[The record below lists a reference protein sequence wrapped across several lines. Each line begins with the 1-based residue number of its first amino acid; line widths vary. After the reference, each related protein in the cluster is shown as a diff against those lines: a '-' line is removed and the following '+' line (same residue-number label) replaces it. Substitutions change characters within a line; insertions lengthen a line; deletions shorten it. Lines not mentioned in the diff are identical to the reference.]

1 MSTPRLLP
9 AYRIPE
15 RQQEESRAVLVP
27 GIREAVHRWRRDG
40 YQGVTSTTRSLLTH
54 WFHSDHEVGETG
66 EPWLYYYCQQEA
78 LETTVYLFE
87 VLKKRNF
94 YELAQEFAT
103 DSSHQLSFDPR
114 EDRWVRYAYKMAT
127 GSGKTKVMSLLI
139 AWSYFNALR
148 ESAEIAS
155 DYSKTFLVLA
165 PNVIVYER
173 LKQDFGDDGKIFRED
188 PVIPPEWRDDWQ
200 VEIVTRDDPS
210 DSVVRDGVLFLTN
223 VQQMYDRSTSRRT
236 REPQRLRDVIGEPVV
251 DADISAGRMIR
262 QALENRRDLMVMN
275 DEGHHVH
282 DRSLRWWE
290 SIEDLDASLRN
301 RTGRGLRGQMDFSA
315 TPKHSDGRLFNH
327 VIVDYPIAQAIS
339 DGVVKRPH
347 LVMLEGAT
355 EYESD
360 DASARYRD
368 KLIAGIDRWRELRE
382 RMEDVDREPL
392 LFVMTEDTKSA
403 DEIVDWLTSGGGFDP
418 NEVLLI
424 HTNARGE
431 MLNETQSASR
441 QREIASLREAAR
453 DVDSERSPYR
463 VIVSV
468 LMLREGWDVR
478 NVCVIVPL
486 RPYTAASNILPEQ
499 TLGRGLRRMFPLSSG
514 DEREELLVI
523 EHEQFQDF
531 WDREIEEEG
540 MSVRMT
546 PDRDFRQSAITVVVD
561 QDKVPDFDIE
571 IPRLSPRLVHKVP
584 DLAALDVES
593 LPVFRIEV
601 SMDGIADAPIPFE
614 TRAIDNWEL
623 VDRGE
628 IEREFPM
635 NEIGYLNYMSRLIL
649 RECRLGNLSNTF
661 VQLAP
666 KLKRYVEDVLFSGQ
680 ASMSD
685 MGVLYRLNDASVK
698 NWLFSAFVEAINAL
712 SVEEREVSDQR
723 DPILVSQTP
732 SYLVRRDVY
741 RDPRKSVFNNVPG
754 DSDLELAFARW
765 LDSRAVDVAAFA
777 KNEAKVGFNVNYIG
791 DTGGIRKYLPD
802 FVIRTSSGVMY
813 VVETK
818 GLETV
823 EVPRKDARMRQ
834 WCKTASELT
843 GEDWRYVKVME
854 QVFGNGGNWGSLEQ
868 LAKGSV
874 RFQA

>member
-1 MSTPRLLP
+1 M
-9 AYRIPE
+9 
-15 RQQEESRAVLVP
+15 
-27 GIREAVHRWRRDG
+27 HRWRRDG
-40 YQGVTSTTRSLLTH
+40 YPGITATTKTLLTH
-54 WFHSDHEVGETG
+54 WFETDHQVEESGEA
-66 EPWLYYYCQQEA
+66 WLYYYCQREA
-78 LETTVYLFE
+78 VETTVYLFE
-87 VLKKRNF
+87 VLKRRNF
-94 YELAQEFAT
+94 YELAREFAT
-103 DSSHQLSFDPR
+103 DSNQQLSFDPR

-139 AWSYFNALR
+139 AWSYFNASR
-148 ESAEIAS
+148 EDADIAA

-210 DSVVRDGVLFLTN
+210 DSVTRDGALFLTN
-223 VQQMYDRSTSRRT
+223 VQQMYDRARLRST
-236 REPQRLRDVIGEPVV
+236 REPQRLRDVIGEPVIDSDV
-251 DADISAGRMIR
+251 SAGRMIR
-262 QALENRRDLMVMN
+262 QALERRGDLMVLN

-282 DRSLRWWE
+282 DRSLKWWDA
-290 SIEDLDASLRN
+290 IEDLDESLRN

-315 TPKHSDGRLFNH
+315 TPKHTDGRLFNH

-368 KLIAGIDRWRELRE
+368 KLIAGIDRWRELAD
-382 RMEDVDREPL
+382 RMKDVDREPL
-392 LFVMTEDTKSA
+392 LFVMTLDINSA
-403 DEIVDWLTSGGGFDP
+403 DQIVDWLTSSGGFDAK
-418 NEVLLI
+418 EVLRI
-424 HTNARGE
+424 HTNVRGE
-431 MLNETQSASR
+431 IAAETTSSSR
-441 QREIASLREAAR
+441 QREIAALREAAR

-486 RPYTAASNILPEQ
+486 RPYTAGSNILPEQ

-540 MSVRMT
+540 MSVVMT
-546 PDRDFRQSAITVVVD
+546 PERDFRQSAITVVVD
-561 QDKVPDFDIE
+561 QDKVPEFDIE

-584 DLAALDVES
+584 DLANLDVTT
-593 LPVFRIEV
+593 LPVIHLEV
-601 SMDGIADAPIPFE
+601 SMGGLADAPIPFE
-614 TRAIDNWEL
+614 TRAIDTWEL

-635 NEIGYLNYMSRLIL
+635 NEIGYLNYMCRLIL
-649 RECRLGNLSNTF
+649 RECRLSNLSNTF

-685 MGVLYRLNDASVK
+685 MGVLYRLNDPSVK
-698 NWLFSAFVEAINAL
+698 NWLFSVFVEAINNL
-712 SVEEREVSDQR
+712 SVEEREVSDER
-723 DPILVSQTP
+723 DPILVAQTP
-732 SYLVRRDVY
+732 SYLVRREVY
-741 RDPRKSVFNNVPG
+741 REPRKSVFNNVPG
-754 DSDLELAFARW
+754 DSDLELSFARW
-765 LDSRAVDVAAFA
+765 LDTRAVDVASFA
-777 KNEAKVGFNVNYIG
+777 KNEGKVGFSVNYIG
-791 DTGGIRKYLPD
+791 DSGGIRKYLPD
-802 FVIRTSSGVMY
+802 FVIRTSSGMMY

-854 QVFGNGGNWGSLEQ
+854 HVFGNGGNWESLSQ
-868 LAKGSV
+868 LETGV
-874 RFQA
+874 IRYQA

>member
-1 MSTPRLLP
+1 MSTPRFFQAYLP
-9 AYRIPE
+9 PTN
-15 RQQEESRAVLVP
+15 QEDSRAVLVP

-54 WFHSDHEVGETG
+54 WFHSDHEVGESG

-94 YELAQEFAT
+94 YELAQEFVT
-103 DSSHQLSFDPR
+103 DSSQQLSFDPR

-148 ESAEIAS
+148 EDAA

-200 VEIVTRDDPS
+200 VEVVTRDDPS
-210 DSVVRDGVLFLTN
+210 DSVVRDGALFLTN
-223 VQQMYDRSTSRRT
+223 VQQMYDRARSRSA
-236 REPQRLRDVIGEPVV
+236 REPQRLRDVIGESVV
-251 DADISAGRMIR
+251 DSDVSAGRMIR

-282 DRSLRWWE
+282 DRTLRWWE
-290 SIEDLDASLRN
+290 TIGDLDASLRN

-368 KLIAGIDRWRELRE
+368 KLIAGINRWRELRE
-382 RMEDVDREPL
+382 RMKDVDREPL
-392 LFVMTEDTKSA
+392 LFVMTENTKSA
-403 DEIVDWLTSGGGFDP
+403 DEIVDWLTSSGNFESD
-418 NEVLLI
+418 EVLNI
-424 HTNARGE
+424 HTNRSGE
-431 MLNETQSASR
+431 ISEAQSNQRQLGILREASR
-441 QREIASLREAAR
+441 Q
-453 DVDSERSPYR
+453 VDSPNSPYR

-540 MSVRMT
+540 MSVVMT
-546 PDRDFRQSAITVVVD
+546 PDRDFRQSAITVIVD
-561 QDKVPDFDIE
+561 QDKVPEFDIE

-584 DLAALDVES
+584 DLAALDVAM
-593 LPVFRIEV
+593 LPVLHLEV
-601 SMDGIADAPIPFE
+601 SMDGLADAPIPFE
-614 TRAIDNWEL
+614 TRAIDTWEL

-635 NEIGYLNYMSRLIL
+635 HEIGYLNYMCRLIL
-649 RECRLGNLSNTF
+649 RECRLVNLSNTF

-666 KLKRYVEDVLFSGQ
+666 RLKRYVEDVLFSGQ

-685 MGVLYRLNDASVK
+685 MSVLYRLNDPSVK
-698 NWLFSAFVEAINAL
+698 NWLFSVFVEAINSL
-712 SVEEREVSDQR
+712 SVEEREVSDER

-732 SYLVRRDVY
+732 SYLVRREVY
-741 RDPRKSVFNNVPG
+741 REPRKSVFNNVPG

-765 LDSRAVDVAAFA
+765 LDRRAIDVGAFA
-777 KNEAKVGFNVNYIG
+777 KNEAKVGFSVNYIG
-791 DTGGIRKYLPD
+791 ATGGIRKYLPD

-834 WCKTASELT
+834 WSKTASELT
-843 GEDWRYVKVME
+843 GEDWRYVKVVE
-854 QVFGNGGNWGSLEQ
+854 HVFGNGGNWDSLEQ
-868 LAKGSV
+868 LEAGLV
-874 RFQA
+874 RFQD

>member
-1 MSTPRLLP
+1 MPRLLP
-9 AYRIPE
+9 AYQCPPVR
-15 RQQEESRAVLVP
+15 QEESRAVLVP
-27 GIREAVHRWRRDG
+27 GIRESVHRWRRDG
-40 YQGVTSTTRSLLTH
+40 YPGVTSTTGSLLTH
-54 WFHSDHEVGETG
+54 WFETDHQIEHSSEA
-66 EPWLYYYCQQEA
+66 WLYYYCQREA
-78 LETTVYLFE
+78 LETTIYLFE

-94 YELAQEFAT
+94 YELAREFAT
-103 DSSHQLSFDPR
+103 ASSQQLSMNPL

-148 ESAEIAS
+148 EDAEVAAA
-155 DYSKTFLVLA
+155 YSKTFLVLA

-200 VEIVTRDDPS
+200 VEVVTRDDPS
-210 DSVVRDGVLFLTN
+210 DSVVRDGALFLTN
-223 VQQMYDRSTSRRT
+223 VQQMYDRSTWRRN
-236 REPQRLRDVIGEPVV
+236 REPRRLRDVIGEPVV
-251 DADISAGRMIR
+251 DADVSAGRMIR
-262 QALENRRDLMVMN
+262 QALEKRRDLMVMN

-315 TPKHSDGRLFNH
+315 TPKHNDGKLFNH

-347 LVMLEGAT
+347 LVMLDGAV
-355 EYESD
+355 EYQSD
-360 DASARYRD
+360 DAAARYRD
-368 KLIAGIDRWRELRE
+368 KLTAGINRWQELKE
-382 RMEDVDREPL
+382 RMKDVDREPL

-403 DEIVDWLTSGGGFDP
+403 DAIVDWLTSAGGFDSS
-418 NEVLLI
+418 EVLLI

-431 MLNETQSASR
+431 MFNETRSASR

-453 DVDSERSPYR
+453 EVDSERSPYR

-523 EHEQFQDF
+523 EHDAFRGF
-531 WDREIEEEG
+531 WEREIEEEG
-540 MSVRMT
+540 MGIRFT
-546 PDRDFRQSAITVVVD
+546 PEVDFRQNAVTVVVD
-561 QDKVPDFDIE
+561 QKKVPKYEIE
-571 IPRLSPRLVHKVP
+571 IPRLSPRLVQKTP
-584 DLAALDVES
+584 DLRGLDVHR
-593 LPVFRIEV
+593 LPVFHLER
-601 SMDGIADAPIPFE
+601 SMDGLADAPIPFE
-614 TRAIDNWEL
+614 TRAIDTWEV

-635 NEIGYLNYMSRLIL
+635 HEIGYLNYMCRLIL
-649 RECRLGNLSNTF
+649 RECRLSNLSNTF
-661 VQLAP
+661 RQLAP
-666 KLKRYVEDVLFSGQ
+666 KVKGYIEDVMLSGQ
-680 ASMSD
+680 ASMSEKS
-685 MGVLYRLNDASVK
+685 VLNRLNDSSVK
-698 NWLFSAFVEAINAL
+698 NWIFGTFVEAVNNL
-712 SVEEREVSDQR
+712 SVEEREVQDEGE
-723 DPILVSQTP
+723 PILVSRTEP
-732 SYLVRRDVY
+732 YLVRRKVFS
-741 RDPRKSVFNNVPG
+741 RPCKSVFNNVPG
-754 DSDLELAFARW
+754 DSDLELAFAQW
-765 LDSRAVDVAAFA
+765 LDCRAKDVAAFA
-777 KNEAKVGFNVNYIG
+777 KNEAKVGFSVNYIS
-791 DTGGIRKYLPD
+791 DMGGIRKYIPD
-802 FVIRTSSGVMY
+802 FVIRTTCGVMY

-818 GLETV
+818 GLETA
-823 EVPRKDARMRQ
+823 EVGRKDARMRQ

-843 GEDWRYVKVME
+843 GKDWRYLKVMGH
-854 QVFGNGGNWGSLEQ
+854 VFGNAGNWKSLKQ
-868 LAKGSV
+868 LAEGSI
-874 RFQA
+874 RFQG